1 MFKLIRNRLAI
12 SIPMLFLVTA
22 LVFILQSFLPGDAAK
37 ALAGLTATEE
47 AVQALRVEMNL
58 DKPLPV
64 QYWLWLS
71 GLFRGTLGRSLSNRE
86 PVVDALKIRLPVSL
100 SLVTLATLV
109 SALLGVALGLVSS
122 YGGKTVAAIADILSI
137 LGMSVPGFWLSL
149 MLISVFSVS
158 LGWLPSMGYVT
169 LAESAGGWI
178 KSLILPVVGISFSGM
193 TSIAKQTRQA
203 MLEALN
209 TDFVRNLR
217 ANGIRE
223 RSIVLKHCLRNAA
236 LPAVTTAGL
245 LFIGLLGGAVIAEQI
260 FGLPGLGSLAVIATG
275 SNDIPLIQGVTLSFT
290 LIVIGMNLV
299 VDIVYGLLNP
309 KVRHG

>member
-71 GLFRGTLGRSLSNRE
+71 GLFRGNLGRSLSNRE

-203 MLEALN
+203 MLEA
-209 TDFVRNLR
+209 
-217 ANGIRE
+217 
-223 RSIVLKHCLRNAA
+223 
-236 LPAVTTAGL
+236 
-245 LFIGLLGGAVIAEQI
+245 
-260 FGLPGLGSLAVIATG
+260 
-275 SNDIPLIQGVTLSFT
+275 
-290 LIVIGMNLV
+290 
-299 VDIVYGLLNP
+299 
-309 KVRHG
+309 

>member
-1 MFKLIRNRLAI
+1 MLKLIRNRLAI

-37 ALAGLTATEE
+37 ALAGLTATDE
-47 AVQALRVEMNL
+47 AVQALRVEMKHE
-58 DKPLPV
+58 KPL
-64 QYWLWLS
+64 LT

-86 PVVDALKIRLPVSL
+86 PVVDALKTRLPVSL

-109 SALLGVALGLVSS
+109 STILGVALGLVSS
-122 YGGKTVAAIADILSI
+122 YGGKAVSATADILSI
-137 LGMSVPGFWLSL
+137 LGMSVPGFWLAL

-158 LGWLPSMGYVT
+158 LGWLPSMGYVK

-178 KSLILPVVGISFSGM
+178 KSLILPVVGIAFSGM
-193 TSIAKQTRQA
+193 TSIAKQTRQG
-203 MLEALN
+203 MLETLN

-260 FGLPGLGSLAVIATG
+260 FSLPGLGSLAVIATG
-275 SNDIPLIQGVTLSFT
+275 SNDIPMIQGVTLSFT
-290 LIVIGMNLV
+290 LIVICMNLV
-299 VDIVYGLLNP
+299 IDIVYGLLNP